1 MWKED
6 FAPNEHAKTNH
17 LQAKKPAHP
26 YHDLRR
32 IHLKLVC
39 HCNMSQKLKVLTLLS
54 IP

>member
-1 MWKED
+1 
-6 FAPNEHAKTNH
+6 
-17 LQAKKPAHP
+17 
-26 YHDLRR
+26 LRR